1 MKRLYSSI
9 TSSSSIGGGKRIHL
23 SESIQLHT
31 LKSGDVIRMLDVGG
45 MVIVNTDD
53 HDEVSLFVGPPSQ
66 LPDCYLTIPRW
77 GMIHGE
83 ISKYIGS
90 EPQARVTCLGRPCLR
105 YHIVDGEMSY
115 ALAQVILAS
124 TPNCAVYALKE
135 GGGLYLNAY

>member
-9 TSSSSIGGGKRIHL
+9 TSSSCVGGGKRIHL

-31 LKSGDVIRMLDVGG
+31 LKSGDVVKMLDGGGG
-45 MVIVNTDD
+45 MVIDNNNDT
-53 HDEVSLFVGPPSQ
+53 EISPFIGPQTQ

-83 ISKYIGS
+83 VSKYIGS

-105 YHIVDGEMSY
+105 YHIVDEEMSY

-135 GGGLYLNAY
+135 GGLYLNLY